1 LNTDELKLRLNEY
14 FEYIKHLSNCFT
26 AKSLDFF
33 EYFFNLSSSDN
44 KIFKVFSIL
53 SMEKSTRNQTSQTI
67 SLHHQILV
75 ETTTHHAASHSNKEL
90 GELSEFDG

>member
-1 LNTDELKLRLNEY
+1 
-14 FEYIKHLSNCFT
+14 
-26 AKSLDFF
+26 
-33 EYFFNLSSSDN
+33 
-44 KIFKVFSIL
+44 
-53 SMEKSTRNQTSQTI
+53 MEKSTRNQTSQTI